1 MLNGLKQF
9 LYGSSMTG
17 TEVHGVDC
25 TIGQQM
31 LDRTGVSI
39 CKIEDV
45 DKVEDAGPIPRIV
58 VRPQHFKI
66 RLPPESRFNGDR
78 YGVSVGRMTLT
89 NTSMAREFCK
99 LG

>member
-17 TEVHGVDC
+17 TEVHGLAC

-39 CKIEDV
+39 GKIEDV
-45 DKVEDAGPIPRIV
+45 DKVADAGPIPRIV

-66 RLPPESRFNGDR
+66 RPPPQSRFNRDR
-78 YGVSVGRMTLT
+78 YGVSFGRMPFP
-89 NTSMAREFCK
+89 NSS
-99 LG
+99 